1 MATSRAT
8 PSRSTK
14 RLGELLLEAGVV
26 TEAQLSEVLE
36 EQKRTGKR
44 MAQIFIERGLLAKG
58 EAGRWLALQ
67 QGYEYVSLTAEPI
80 DVHIAQLLPEPFARR
95 LMALPIRQEG
105 KDLIV
110 AMADPSDILALDE
123 ITRATGLRVQ
133 PVFTTETDLEWALAQ
148 LFDDV
153 SGKVNKAVSLV
164 DAIEFGERHTN
175 GDGVDEGILV
185 LGNEQSPPVIQM
197 VDSILQGAIGARTT
211 DVHLEPHL
219 QNARVRFRID
229 GMLYDKASIPRLI
242 YAAVVSRIKILAALD
257 IAEHSK
263 PQDGRITMRLRDR
276 EYDVRVGI
284 TSTAFGERV
293 VMRLLDKTSVMLG
306 LERLGIPPD
315 QEQIIK
321 SLIRKPHGMILVT
334 GPTGSGK
341 TTTLYSCLHTINDSA
356 LNIITIED
364 PVEYYLDGISQIPV
378 RSRAGV
384 TFATGLR
391 SILRQDPDIVMVG
404 EIRDAETAKIS
415 VHAALTGHL
424 VFSTLHTNDAAGSV
438 VRLVDMGIEPYF
450 ITSSLI
456 ATVGQRLMRRLCPSC
471 RKSYHITKELATELG
486 LPKNSNA
493 TLYKPAGC
501 PECDQTGYRGRLCV
515 MEIFRMNDSIRDL
528 VLAHKPASTLRDAA
542 IASGMTTIQESAKA
556 RVLDG
561 TTSVGELRRVIYL
574 EE

>member
-1 MATSRAT
+1 MARSRAH

-14 RLGELLLEAGVV
+14 RLGELLLEASVI
-26 TEAQLSEVLE
+26 TEAQLSEALE

-44 MAQIFIERGLLAKG
+44 LAQIFIESGLLAKG
-58 EAGRWLALQ
+58 EAGHWLALQ
-67 QGYEYVSLTAEPI
+67 QGYEYVNLTAEPI
-80 DVHIAQLLPEPFARR
+80 DVRIAQLLPEPFVRR

-105 KDLIV
+105 TNLVV
-110 AMADPSDILALDE
+110 AMADPSDILSLDE
-123 ITRATGLRVQ
+123 IGRATGLRVQ
-133 PVFTTETDLEWALAQ
+133 PVFTTETDLEWAIAQ
-148 LFDDV
+148 LFDNV
-153 SGKVNKAVSLV
+153 GGKVSKAASLV
-164 DAIEFGERHTN
+164 DVIEFGEVNTN
-175 GDGVDEGILV
+175 GENIDEGVLV

-197 VDSILQGAIGARTT
+197 VDSILQGAIIARTT
-211 DVHLEPHL
+211 DIHLEPHL

-229 GMLYDKASIPRLI
+229 GMLYDKASIPRLL
-242 YAAVVSRIKILAALD
+242 YAAVVSRVKILSSLD

-263 PQDGRITMRLRDR
+263 PQDGRITMRLKDR

-293 VMRLLDKTSVMLG
+293 VMRLLDKTNVMLG
-306 LERLGIPPD
+306 LDRLGIPPD

-321 SLIRKPHGMILVT
+321 SLVRKPHGMILVT

-341 TTTLYSCLHTINDSA
+341 TTTLYSALHTINDPA

-378 RSRAGV
+378 RTRAGL
-384 TFATGLR
+384 TFANGLR
-391 SILRQDPDIVMVG
+391 SILRQDPDVVMVG

-456 ATVGQRLMRRLCPSC
+456 ASVGQRLMRRLCPVC
-471 RKSYHITKELATELG
+471 RQSYHITKDLITELG
-486 LPKNSNA
+486 LSQNSTA
-493 TLYKPAGC
+493 SLYKPVGC

-515 MEIFRMNDSIRDL
+515 MEIFRMNDAIRDL

-542 IASGMTTIQESAKA
+542 IASGMTTIQEAAKA

-561 TTSVGELRRVIYL
+561 TTTVEDLRRVIYL

>member
-1 MATSRAT
+1 MTTSRAT

-67 QGYEYVSLTAEPI
+67 QGYEYVNLTAEPI
-80 DVHIAQLLPEPFARR
+80 DVHVAQLLPEPFARR

-105 KDLIV
+105 KNLIV

-164 DAIEFGERHTN
+164 DAIEFGQGHTN
-175 GDGVDEGILV
+175 GDGVDEGVLV

-471 RKSYHITKELATELG
+471 RKSYHITKELASELG
-486 LPKNSNA
+486 LPKSSNA
-493 TLYKPAGC
+493 TLYKPVGC

-515 MEIFRMNDSIRDL
+515 MELFRMNDSIRDL

-561 TTSVGELRRVIYL
+561 TTSVEELRRVIYL

>member
-1 MATSRAT
+1 MTTSRAT

-67 QGYEYVSLTAEPI
+67 QGYEYVNLTAEPI

-105 KDLIV
+105 KNLIV

-164 DAIEFGERHTN
+164 DAIEFGQGHTN
-175 GDGVDEGILV
+175 GDGVDEGILI

-197 VDSILQGAIGARTT
+197 VDSILQGAIGSRTT
-211 DVHLEPHL
+211 DIHLEPHL

-471 RKSYHITKELATELG
+471 RKSYHITKELASELG
-486 LPKNSNA
+486 LPKSSNA
-493 TLYKPAGC
+493 TLYKPVGC

-515 MEIFRMNDSIRDL
+515 MELFRMNDSIRDL
-528 VLAHKPASTLRDAA
+528 VLAHKSASTLRDAA

-561 TTSVGELRRVIYL
+561 TTSVEELRRVIYL

>member
-1 MATSRAT
+1 MATARAH
-8 PSRSTK
+8 SSKSAK
-14 RLGELLLEAGVV
+14 RLGELLLDAGVI
-26 TEAQLSEVLE
+26 TEAQLSEALE
-36 EQKRTGKR
+36 EQKTTGKR
-44 MAQIFIERGLLAKG
+44 LAQIFIERGLLAKG

-67 QGYEYVSLTAEPI
+67 RGFEYVNLTAEPI

-110 AMADPSDILALDE
+110 AMADPSDILAIDE
-123 ITRATGLRVQ
+123 ISRATGLRVQ
-133 PVFTTETDLEWALAQ
+133 PVFTTETDLEWALSQ
-148 LFDDV
+148 LFNDV
-153 SGKVNKAVSLV
+153 SGRVTKAASLV
-164 DAIEFGERHTN
+164 DAIEFGETN
-175 GDGVDEGILV
+175 GNGELVDEGVLV

-197 VDSILQGAIGARTT
+197 VDTILQGAISARTT
-211 DVHLEPHL
+211 DIHLEPHI
-219 QNARVRFRID
+219 QSARVRFRID
-229 GMLYDKASIPRLI
+229 GMLYDKASIPRLL
-242 YAAVVSRIKILAALD
+242 YAAVVSRVKILSSLD

-263 PQDGRITMRLRDR
+263 PQDGRITMRLKDR

-293 VMRLLDKTSVMLG
+293 VMRLLDKSNVMLG
-306 LERLGIPPD
+306 LDRLGVPPQ
-315 QEQIIK
+315 QEQIIQ

-341 TTTLYSCLHTINDSA
+341 TTTLYSALHAVNDPA

-378 RSRAGV
+378 RPRAGV

-391 SILRQDPDIVMVG
+391 SILRQDPDVVMVG

-456 ATVGQRLMRRLCPSC
+456 ATVGQRLMRRLCPAC
-471 RKSYHITKELATELG
+471 KKSYLPTKELITELD
-486 LPKNSNA
+486 LPKNGTT

-501 PECDQTGYRGRLCV
+501 PECDNTGYRGRFCV
-515 MEIFRMNDSIRDL
+515 MEIFRMNDAIRDL
-528 VLAHKPASTLRDAA
+528 VLAHKPATMLRDAA
-542 IASGMTTIQESAKA
+542 VAGGMTTIQEAAKA
-556 RVLDG
+556 RVVDG
-561 TTSVGELRRVIYL
+561 TTSVEELRRVIYI

>member
-1 MATSRAT
+1 MTTSRAT

-67 QGYEYVSLTAEPI
+67 QGYEYVNLTAEPI
-80 DVHIAQLLPEPFARR
+80 DVHVAQLLPEPFARR

-164 DAIEFGERHTN
+164 DAIEFGQGHTN
-175 GDGVDEGILV
+175 GDGVDEGVLV

-341 TTTLYSCLHTINDSA
+341 TTTLYSCLQTINDSA

-471 RKSYHITKELATELG
+471 RKSYHITKELASELG
-486 LPKNSNA
+486 LPKSSNA
-493 TLYKPAGC
+493 TLYKPVGC

-515 MEIFRMNDSIRDL
+515 MELFRMNDSIRDL
-528 VLAHKPASTLRDAA
+528 VLAHKSASTLRDAA

-561 TTSVGELRRVIYL
+561 TTSVEELRRVIYL